1 MRAKAVVVRLKAV
14 SILLLTHQPVR
25 NAWEHLV
32 LVMPAADG
40 VPLQLVVQ
48 ALMLL
53 VVELMRV

>member
-1 MRAKAVVVRLKAV
+1 LKAV
-14 SILLLTHQPVR
+14 SISLLTHQPVR

-40 VPLQLVVQ
+40 VPLQPVVQ

-53 VVELMRV
+53 VVGLLRV